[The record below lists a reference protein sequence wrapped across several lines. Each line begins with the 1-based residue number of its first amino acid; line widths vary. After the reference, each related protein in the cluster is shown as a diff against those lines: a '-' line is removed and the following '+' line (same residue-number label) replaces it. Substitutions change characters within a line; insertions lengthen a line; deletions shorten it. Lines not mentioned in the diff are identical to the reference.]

1 MFRVI
6 VTVGLLLFALAAK
19 KLVTWRN
26 HIRMARTSGFVVRKS
41 PWAIPFL
48 CPTESIH

>member
-1 MFRVI
+1 LDRKSIDKLQIKMFRVI

-26 HIRMARTSGFVVRKS
+26 HICMARSSGFVVRKS
-41 PWAIPFL
+41 P
-48 CPTESIH
+48 